1 MDRVK
6 GIIITDDREYE
17 KTVSECIRKEND
29 ILSLNTTLSIPGMER
44 LKKLKDINTQ
54 ELFNYA
60 LIMIDEKW
68 LENRWD
74 YAINIED
81 DSCDANDKWKNS
93 NMVKKLKSAWNLGKN
108 QSVIILI
115 CADWLQQHLCRKF
128 SVLY

>member
-93 NMVKKLKSAWNLGKN
+93 NMVKKLKSA
-108 QSVIILI
+108 
-115 CADWLQQHLCRKF
+115 
-128 SVLY
+128 

>member
-1 MDRVK
+1 
-6 GIIITDDREYE
+6 
-17 KTVSECIRKEND
+17 
-29 ILSLNTTLSIPGMER
+29 MER

-108 QSVIILI
+108 QSVIILCYDI
-115 CADWLQQHLCRKF
+115 
-128 SVLY
+128 